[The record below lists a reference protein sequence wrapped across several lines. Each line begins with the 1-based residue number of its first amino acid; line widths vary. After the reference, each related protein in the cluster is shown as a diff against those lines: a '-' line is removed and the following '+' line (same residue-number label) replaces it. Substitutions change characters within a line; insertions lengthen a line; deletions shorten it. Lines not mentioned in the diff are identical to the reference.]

1 MTGIVFFRS
10 AAREEICTFYREFF
24 DAETWLSQPDCTV
37 LRYDSLLFGFCDVE
51 GSGGAGTDETAEL
64 TEAETTGRS
73 EHTDVDLDG
82 TITFVYD
89 SRAAVDRAYE
99 RLGDR
104 ARDEP
109 TENEPYEIYNF
120 FADDPE
126 GRTIEC
132 QTFLHPIDPP

>member
-37 LRYDSLLFGFCDVE
+37 LRYDSFLFGFCDVE
-51 GSGGAGTDETAEL
+51 GSED
-64 TEAETTGRS
+64 
-73 EHTDVDLDG
+73 TDVDRDG

-104 ARDEP
+104 PRDEP